1 MKIRIQ
7 EFLALVLTLIFLV
20 GVPITV
26 YSYAPWV
33 VEDNGPRVIYLTGVQ
48 KSGVWTGERVNAFN
62 LWWKNFQPAT
72 ITIAEGEEVIIR
84 LTSADV
90 THSFYVP
97 ELYPEPIIVEP
108 GHTEELKLTG
118 SAPGVYT
125 YYCTTVCGD
134 CHYSMR
140 GSIVVG
146 DVGSELLVEKSIVTE
161 ACKLHEPG
169 SAELPFLD
177 RGEYLFASSGCIT
190 CHGEGGQGGVRNPNY
205 VKGTVPELAGL
216 ADRMW
221 IYWEEDAD
229 SIIAMLEQ
237 GVDLATHEG
246 LPPIENF
253 GRFLAQ
259 YGSMR
264 AKLVNGAPQIQK
276 LDPTGPEPPLAM
288 PAWETKLSSRD
299 MDAIMAYL
307 ISVFDWSQYD

>member
-7 EFLALVLTLIFLV
+7 EFLALVITLSVLV

-26 YSYAPWV
+26 YSFAPWAA
-33 VEDNGPRVIYLTGVQ
+33 EDMGPRVIHLTGVQ
-48 KSGVWTGERVNAFN
+48 KTGVWTSERVNAFN
-62 LWWKNFQPAT
+62 LWWKTFQPAT

-90 THSFYVP
+90 IHSFYVP

-108 GHTEELKLTG
+108 GKTEELILIG

-134 CHYSMR
+134 CHYTMR

-146 DVGSELLVEKSIVTE
+146 DGGGEILTE
-161 ACKLHEPG
+161 TGISTEVCEHFEQA
-169 SAELPFLD
+169 SAELPFID
-177 RGEYLFASSGCIT
+177 RGEYLFASSGCIS
-190 CHGEGGQGGVRNPNY
+190 CHGAGGQGGVRNPNY

-229 SIIAMLEQ
+229 RIIDMLKY
-237 GVDLATHEG
+237 GVNLSAYEG
-246 LPPIENF
+246 PAPIENF
-253 GRFLAQ
+253 DRFRAQ
-259 YGSMR
+259 YSSVR
-264 AKLVNGAPQIQK
+264 AKLVDGAPHVQK
-276 LDPTGPEPPLAM
+276 LDAAGPEPPLAM
-288 PAWETKLSSRD
+288 PAWEHKLSSGD
-299 MDAIMAYL
+299 MDAILAYL
-307 ISVFDWSQYD
+307 ISIFDWSQYD

>member
-1 MKIRIQ
+1 MRIKIQ
-7 EFLALVLTLIFLV
+7 EFLALVVTLIVLA

-26 YSYAPWV
+26 YSYAPWA
-33 VEDNGPRVIYLTGVQ
+33 EEGIGPRVIHLTGVQ

-72 ITIAEGEEVIIR
+72 ITIAEGEEVVIR

-97 ELYPEPIIVEP
+97 ELYPEPILVEP
-108 GHTEELKLTG
+108 GHTEELKLIG

-125 YYCTTVCGD
+125 YYCITVCGD

-146 DVGSELLVEKSIVTE
+146 DVGSEILTEKSKSAEV
-161 ACKLHEPG
+161 CKHYQQA
-169 SAELPFLD
+169 SAELPFID
-177 RGEYLFASSGCIT
+177 RGEYLFASSGCIS

-229 SIIAMLEQ
+229 SIIAMLEE
-237 GVDLATHEG
+237 GVNISTHEG
-246 LPPIENF
+246 PPPIENF

-259 YGSMR
+259 YASVR
-264 AKLVNGAPQIQK
+264 VKLVDGAPHVQR
-276 LDPTGPEPPLAM
+276 LDAAGPEPPLAM
-288 PAWETKLSSRD
+288 PAWEAKLSSRD

-307 ISVFDWSQYD
+307 ISIFDWSQYD